1 MNRKP
6 HIALSLL
13 LLLALAGC
21 ATAPPSVTPGEGTA
35 QQAYA
40 AKERG
45 DYRTAAREFARLA
58 AAASAPDRQRYQ
70 LEAADALF
78 RAGLFV
84 EANQLLEKLQGA
96 PLPPHQQMRL
106 QLLQAENALR
116 QHDPDR
122 ALTLLASP
130 AAPAAEVGLL
140 ARYQELRAHAF
151 SRLGNHLE
159 SAHEY
164 VERGRF
170 LSTPEQVEANQSAI
184 WGALSL
190 LSDQAL
196 AQLQV
201 VPPPDT
207 LSGWIA
213 LVRLA
218 KDIDLKPEQVAQRI
232 AQWRQNYPNHPA
244 LDKFVDGI
252 IERSRELRITPKHI
266 ALLLPLT
273 GHFAEAGATVRDG
286 ILAAYYGND
295 GKGPSD
301 STIRVYDT
309 GPNPNRALTA
319 YEQAIAD
326 GAEFVIGPLDR
337 KAVDLLAQRN
347 EIPVPTLAL
356 NNADIYIPPHKNFY
370 QFALSPEDEARQ
382 VAERTWL
389 DGYGRAAVLVPT
401 GDWGDR
407 VRYAYDTRWDELGG
421 DVVVNQ
427 SYDPKQSDFSK
438 PLRHMLN
445 LDQSD
450 ARRRELE
457 NMLGRSVEFTP
468 RRRQDIDFVFLAAFP
483 RQARLIRPQL
493 RFHHAAHLPVY
504 ATSHVF
510 SGKVDPNQ
518 DRDMDGIIFGGM
530 PWTLQA
536 PTPHQGIRKAA
547 AHVLPSYDE
556 QWQRLIA
563 MGVDAYHLLSAIKLL
578 QEYPHERYQGETG
591 TLRVDDAGH
600 VRRQL
605 VWAHFVSG
613 VPKLLKDDEFG
624 QAQAQ

>member
-1 MNRKP
+1 VIRAT
-6 HIALSLL
+6 HISLL
-13 LLLALAGC
+13 LVLLLALAGC
-21 ATAPPSVTPGEGTA
+21 ATGPSVTPGGDLA

-45 DYRTAAREFARLA
+45 DYRAAAREFTRLA
-58 AAASAPDRQRYQ
+58 AGASAPDRQRYQ
-70 LEAADALF
+70 LEAAEALF
-78 RAGLFV
+78 HAGLFA
-84 EANQLLEKLQGA
+84 EANQLVEQLQA
-96 PLPPHQQMRL
+96 ATLTPHQQMRL
-106 QLLQAENALR
+106 QLLQAQNALR
-116 QHDPDR
+116 QHDPDQ
-122 ALTLLASP
+122 ALNLLAVP
-130 AAPAAEVGLL
+130 AAPAAEADLL
-140 ARYQELRAHAF
+140 ARYHELRAHAF
-151 SRLGNHLE
+151 ARLGNHLE

-164 VERGRF
+164 VERERF
-170 LSTPEQVEANQSAI
+170 LSDPDMIEANQTAI
-184 WGALSL
+184 WDALSL
-190 LSDQAL
+190 LSDPAL

-213 LVRLA
+213 LVRIA
-218 KDIDLKPEQVAQRI
+218 KGIGLKPEEVAQRI
-232 AQWRQNYPNHPA
+232 AEWRQSYPDHPA
-244 LDKFVDGI
+244 LDKFVDAI
-252 IERSRELRITPKHI
+252 VERSRELRIKPKHI

-286 ILAAYYGND
+286 ILTAYYGNQKND
-295 GKGPSD
+295 PSD

-309 GPNPNRALTA
+309 GPNPNRVLSA
-319 YEQAIAD
+319 YDQAIAD
-326 GAEFVIGPLDR
+326 GAEFVVGPLDR
-337 KAVDLLAQRN
+337 KAVGLLAQRN

-370 QFALSPEDEARQ
+370 QFALSPEDEAKQ

-389 DGYGRAAVLVPT
+389 DGSGRAAVLVPK

-427 SYDPKQSDFSK
+427 SYDPKQSDFSD

-450 ARRRELE
+450 ARRRDLE
-457 NMLGRSVEFTP
+457 RMLGRSVEFTP

-510 SGKVDPNQ
+510 SGKVDANQ

-530 PWTLQA
+530 PWTLDA
-536 PTPHQGIRKAA
+536 PTPNDELRNAA
-547 AHVLPSYDE
+547 AHSLPSYDE

-563 MGVDAYHLLSAIKLL
+563 MGVDAYHLLAAIKLL
-578 QEYPHERYQGETG
+578 HEYPHERYQGETG
-591 TLRVDDAGH
+591 SLRVDDQGR

-605 VWAHFVSG
+605 VWARFVGG
-613 VPKLLKDDEFG
+613 VPHLIKDDEPT
-624 QAQAQ
+624 QARAH